1 MFYIPLCECARYIYK
16 FMARIQYCYL
26 PMSVLFLWT
35 QSPPP
40 PQKKTKQKTQNECT
54 ETGHLYCLH
63 GTFSQMHALI
73 QTTPAVSH
81 MLVIQMIV
89 FNYRIFQDAH
99 SFVSN

>member
-40 PQKKTKQKTQNECT
+40 PKKKPNKKPKMNALRQGICIVCM
-54 ETGHLYCLH
+54 GHFLKCMLSSRPHQQFLICL
-63 GTFSQMHALI
+63 S
-73 QTTPAVSH
+73 
-81 MLVIQMIV
+81 
-89 FNYRIFQDAH
+89 YR
-99 SFVSN
+99 